1 MKWGRLHDFLLC
13 STRRRISK
21 PSCVNNSTYYIIYK
35 HNGVYI
41 DRVYICPTAKRMEPP
56 RKRKIKFR
64 YGLTNEFRASRITI
78 TAHSWNPFPITCTRE
93 FCMLFHPFVTFSP
106 PLLCHHC
113 VSTMLCEE
121 GSAGS
126 IGRDAQQLFLS
137 RRLGIW
143 YLWQWDEKVRLF
155 MSIC

>member
-1 MKWGRLHDFLLC
+1 MLC

-64 YGLTNEFRASRITI
+64 YGLTNEFRASRVAS
-78 TAHSWNPFPITCTRE
+78 TAHSSIPFPITCSRE
-93 FCMLFHPFVTFSP
+93 FCMLFHPFVTFSLSP
-106 PLLCHHC
+106 AALSSQCLCDALRRGRRRIDRKKTHNNC
-113 VSTMLCEE
+113 FLVVDWAFDIY
-121 GSAGS
+121 GSGTRKCAYS
-126 IGRDAQQLFLS
+126 
-137 RRLGIW
+137 
-143 YLWQWDEKVRLF
+143 
-155 MSIC
+155 